1 MEEDTPKGKLLAAKT
16 DRSKF
21 MQMHIS
27 QRIKLISGSMVAHDT
42 VDFMPVGPGSFR
54 IEAEGDPEVVLVDC
68 FGKT

>member
-42 VDFMPVGPGSFR
+42 VDFMPVGPRAFR

>member
-1 MEEDTPKGKLLAAKT
+1 MH
-16 DRSKF
+16 
-21 MQMHIS
+21 MHIS

-42 VDFMPVGPGSFR
+42 VDFMPFGPRSFR